1 MSDRKHIEYCIRLGN
16 SYAQTKLE
24 ELETK
29 QHIEP
34 QTTYNSTTT
43 NQSMGSFRDRI
54 KNWNTQ
60 Y

>member
-16 SYAQTKLE
+16 PYAQTKLE
-24 ELETK
+24 QPETK
-29 QHIEP
+29 QYIEP

-43 NQSMGSFRDRI
+43 NQNIGSFRDRI